1 MVIIKHSSGPKVAR
15 EQTFL
20 MKDLRVNRLELWA
33 KGLDSS
39 IPASARLENVS
50 GDASFRRYFRFPDAS
65 VPRVF
70 VDAPPEHEDNPSFA
84 RISAAMIEAG
94 LNVPVVFAADF
105 DQGFMMISDLGD
117 EVCRSLALLTQ
128 SQDELCDGLV
138 TDSHQLVQL
147 IRHPGQMFTHD
158 DDHSSVS

>member
-1 MVIIKHSSGPKVAR
+1 MVIINHSSGPKGAR

-33 KGLDSS
+33 KVWIRVSQ
-39 IPASARLENVS
+39 PAHVWKMFLVMLVFVAIF
-50 GDASFRRYFRFPDAS
+50 GFDAS

-94 LNVPVVFAADF
+94 LNVPVSLADF

-117 EVCRSLALLTQ
+117 EVYLDRIERRPEDMETLYQDAVRTMIRMQSLECDLPLYDEKRLLM
-128 SQDELCDGLV
+128 
-138 TDSHQLVQL
+138 
-147 IRHPGQMFTHD
+147 R
-158 DDHSSVS
+158 

>member
-1 MVIIKHSSGPKVAR
+1 
-15 EQTFL
+15 

-70 VDAPPEHEDNPSFA
+70 VDAPPEHEDNSSFA
-84 RISAAMIEAG
+84 RISAATAQNFPACTRQFQPPYAI
-94 LNVPVVFAADF
+94 
-105 DQGFMMISDLGD
+105 
-117 EVCRSLALLTQ
+117 
-128 SQDELCDGLV
+128 QDMHKPLPPAITV
-138 TDSHQLVQL
+138 N
-147 IRHPGQMFTHD
+147 
-158 DDHSSVS
+158 